1 MGYVRV
7 IYWGLM
13 HGTVQAK
20 LMNDF
25 FVGRSLVS
33 FHLKD
38 AVLEGGFTF
47 EKAHVQ
53 SIYQYN
59 NVKDPSFGNVQARPR
74 EHLHHACNV
83 QKIM

>member
-1 MGYVRV
+1 
-7 IYWGLM
+7 M
-13 HGTVQAK
+13 HSTVHAK

-47 EKAHVQ
+47 EKANVK

-59 NVKDPSFGNVQARPR
+59 SVKDPTLGNIQARPR
-74 EHLHHACNV
+74 EHLHHAYNV
-83 QKIM
+83 